1 VTTALETIDPITFTV
16 LRNGFRGM
24 CSQGSALIERVAW
37 GPVITQGRDY
47 SVGILTGDGRLVG
60 HGTVDITP
68 HMGTFEFSVKAV
80 RDDFGDTI
88 APGDVY
94 IVNDPYRA
102 GTHNQD
108 VRLVRP
114 IFHDGRIYAYAV
126 ACAHWSDMG
135 GPIPGT
141 FNPAATESWA
151 EGIIIPPTLLFR
163 EDEQV
168 KSTFEMIKMNVRV
181 PHERMGDLAAQYQA
195 TKLVERRL
203 RDYIE
208 RYGDDTVELAFE
220 AVMDYAER
228 LLHQE
233 IAALPDGEYVFND
246 FCDHDIGRAH
256 HPRVKFTCKLIIEG
270 DQATIDWRDS
280 DDAPA
285 GPAGLTL
292 PALSSATYDG
302 TLHCFPHLVPLNH
315 GIIRGIEIIT
325 RPGSATHVTHPTPVA
340 GYCASGYEKCDT
352 ATMGSWGQA
361 LAANGRAE
369 MLFGGTVNLQNCCIG
384 GIDPRSG
391 RQYVSYTWSE
401 GGQGARSYG
410 DGPSFAMFL
419 YGAGAQNQPIEVHE
433 RWYPFLY
440 ERFEVEPCSAGAG
453 RYRGG
458 YGSHRRW
465 RMLGDAAN
473 SIHGDREEV
482 TPPGVAGGVNGGPN
496 KLILNHQ
503 SDSER
508 NLGMFATNIELK
520 EGNTLDFISNGG
532 GGFGN
537 PLEREPEKVLAEVI
551 DGFLTV
557 DCARLQYGVVI
568 EAVDP
573 AVHDYR
579 IAADATMALRAEMG
593 ETPLP
598 EGYGP
603 GEVHPDG
610 KRAGEL
616 LRIHGGD
623 NGSGSDG
630 SKARA

>member
-1 VTTALETIDPITFTV
+1 MSTALDTIDPITFTV

-24 CSQGSALIERVAW
+24 CSQGSALVERVAW

-47 SVGILTGDGRLVG
+47 SVGILSGDGRLVG

-80 RDDFGDTI
+80 MEDFGDTVE
-88 APGDVY
+88 PGDVY

-114 IFHDGRIYAYAV
+114 VFHDGRIFAFAV

-151 EGIIIPPTLLFR
+151 EGMIIPPTLAYRR
-163 EDEQV
+163 EKPV
-168 KSTFEMIKMNVRV
+168 KSTIEMIRMNVRV

-208 RYGDDTVELAFE
+208 RYGAETVELGFD

-233 IAALPDGEYVFND
+233 IAELPDGEYVFND
-246 FCDHDIGRAH
+246 FCDHDIGREG
-256 HPRVKFTCKLIIEG
+256 HPRVKFTCRLIIEG
-270 DQATIDWRDS
+270 DQATIDWGDS
-280 DDAPA
+280 DDAPI

-315 GIIRGIEIIT
+315 GIIRAINIRT
-325 RPGSATHVTHPTPVA
+325 RPGSATHVLHPTPVA

-352 ATMGSWGQA
+352 ATMGAWGQA
-361 LAANGRAE
+361 LAASGRDE
-369 MLFGGTVNLQNCCIG
+369 MIFGGTVNLQNCCIG
-384 GIDPRSG
+384 GIHPETGQR
-391 RQYVSYTWSE
+391 YVSYTWSE

-419 YGAGAQNQPIEVHE
+419 YGGGAQNQPIEVHE
-433 RWYPFLY
+433 RWYPVLY
-440 ERFEVEPCSAGAG
+440 ERFEVEPDSAGFG

-465 RMLGDAAN
+465 LMRGDAAN

-482 TPPGVAGGVNGGPN
+482 TPPGVMGGANGGPN
-496 KLILNHQ
+496 RLVLNMGTPE
-503 SDSER
+503 ER
-508 NLGMFATNIELK
+508 SLGMFATNVPLK
-520 EGNTLDFISNGG
+520 DGDALDFISNGG
-532 GGFGN
+532 GGYGN
-537 PLEREPEKVLAEVI
+537 PLEREPEVVLEEVI
-551 DGFLTV
+551 DGFLSV
-557 DCARLQYGVVI
+557 EAARDVYGVV
-568 EAVDP
+568 VDVIDP
-573 AVHDYR
+573 EVHDFR
-579 IAADATMALRAEMG
+579 VDAEATARRRRELADS
-593 ETPLP
+593 PLP
-598 EGYGP
+598 PGYGP
-603 GEVHPDG
+603 REVHPDG
-610 KRAGEL
+610 KRTGEL
-616 LRIHGGD
+616 LA
-623 NGSGSDG
+623 
-630 SKARA
+630 KATGPR

>member
-1 VTTALETIDPITFTV
+1 MSTALDTIDPITFTV
-16 LRNGFRGM
+16 LKNGFRGI
-24 CSQGSALIERVAW
+24 CSQGSALVERVAW

-68 HMGTFEFSVKAV
+68 HMGTFEFSVRAIM
-80 RDDFGDTI
+80 DDFGDTLE
-88 APGDVY
+88 PGNVY

-114 IFHDGRIYAYAV
+114 IFHEGELLAFAV

-151 EGIIIPPTLLFR
+151 EGMIIPPTLAYHR
-163 EDEQV
+163 DEPV
-168 KSTFEMIKMNVRV
+168 RSTVEMIKMNVRV
-181 PHERMGDLAAQYQA
+181 PHERLGDLAAQYQA

-203 RDYIE
+203 RDYVE
-208 RYGDDTVELAFE
+208 RYGEETVQHGFE

-233 IAALPDGEYVFND
+233 IAALPDGEYVYND
-246 FCDHDIGRAH
+246 FCDHDIGRED
-256 HPRVKFTCKLIIEG
+256 HPRVRFTCKLIIDG
-270 DQATIDWRDS
+270 DQATVDWTGS
-280 DDAPA
+280 DDAPV

-302 TLHCFPHLVPLNH
+302 TLHCFPHLVPLSH
-315 GIIRGIEIIT
+315 GIIRGINIVT

-352 ATMGSWGQA
+352 ATMGAWGQA
-361 LAANGRAE
+361 LAASGHAD

-384 GIDPRSG
+384 GIDPRNG
-391 RQYVSYTWSE
+391 QRYVSYTWSE

-440 ERFEVEPCSAGAG
+440 ERFEVEPDSAGFG
-453 RYRGG
+453 RHRGG

-465 RMLGDAAN
+465 RMLGDAVN

-482 TPPGVAGGVNGGPN
+482 TPPGVAGGANGGPN
-496 KLILNHQ
+496 KLVLNRET
-503 SDSER
+503 DRER
-508 NLGMFATNIELK
+508 NLGMFATNVELK
-520 EGNTLDFISNGG
+520 QGDTIDFISNGG
-532 GGFGN
+532 GGYGN
-537 PLEREPEKVLAEVI
+537 ALEREPERVLEEVI
-551 DGFLTV
+551 DGFLTLEG
-557 DCARLQYGVVI
+557 AREFYGVVV
-568 EAVDP
+568 EAVEPD
-573 AVHDYR
+573 VHEYR
-579 IAADATMALRAEMG
+579 VDAEATERLRRELSQQPRSRG
-593 ETPLP
+593 FGSHEI
-598 EGYGP
+598 
-603 GEVHPDG
+603 HPDG
-610 KRAGEL
+610 LRAAEL
-616 LRIHGGD
+616 LGIQVVG
-623 NGSGSDG
+623 GSGDG
-630 SKARA
+630 AGAG

>member
-1 VTTALETIDPITFTV
+1 VSTALDTIDPITFTV

-24 CSQGSALIERVAW
+24 CSQGSALVERVAW

-47 SVGILTGDGRLVG
+47 SVGILSGDGRLVG

-80 RDDFGDTI
+80 MEDFGDTVE
-88 APGDVY
+88 PGDVY

-114 IFHDGRIYAYAV
+114 VFHDGRIFAFAV

-151 EGIIIPPTLLFR
+151 EGMIIPPTLAYRR
-163 EDEQV
+163 EKPV
-168 KSTFEMIKMNVRV
+168 KSTIEMIRMNVRV

-208 RYGDDTVELAFE
+208 RYGAETVELGFD

-233 IAALPDGEYVFND
+233 IAELPDGEYVFND
-246 FCDHDIGRAH
+246 FCDHDIGREG
-256 HPRVKFTCKLIIEG
+256 HPRVKFTCRLIIEG
-270 DQATIDWRDS
+270 DQATIDWGDS
-280 DDAPA
+280 DDAPI

-315 GIIRGIEIIT
+315 GIIRAINIRT
-325 RPGSATHVTHPTPVA
+325 RPGSATHVLHPTPVA

-352 ATMGSWGQA
+352 ATMGAWGQA
-361 LAANGRAE
+361 LAASGRDE
-369 MLFGGTVNLQNCCIG
+369 MIFGGTVNLQNCCIG
-384 GIDPRSG
+384 GIHPETGQR
-391 RQYVSYTWSE
+391 YVSYTWSE

-419 YGAGAQNQPIEVHE
+419 YGGGAQNQPIEVHE
-433 RWYPFLY
+433 RWYPVLY
-440 ERFEVEPCSAGAG
+440 ERFEVEPDSAGFG

-465 RMLGDAAN
+465 LMRGDAAN

-482 TPPGVAGGVNGGPN
+482 TPPGVMGGANGGPN
-496 KLILNHQ
+496 RLVLNMGTPE
-503 SDSER
+503 ER
-508 NLGMFATNIELK
+508 SLGMFATNVPLK
-520 EGNTLDFISNGG
+520 DGDALDFISNGG
-532 GGFGN
+532 GGYGN
-537 PLEREPEKVLAEVI
+537 PLEREPEVVLEEVI
-551 DGFLTV
+551 DGFLSV
-557 DCARLQYGVVI
+557 EAARDVYGVV
-568 EAVDP
+568 VDVIDP
-573 AVHDYR
+573 EVHDFR
-579 IAADATMALRAEMG
+579 VDAEATARRRRELADS
-593 ETPLP
+593 PLP
-598 EGYGP
+598 PGYGP
-603 GEVHPDG
+603 REVHPDG
-610 KRAGEL
+610 KRTGEL
-616 LRIHGGD
+616 LA
-623 NGSGSDG
+623 
-630 SKARA
+630 KATGPR